1 MIALF
6 QYKSPMGSQ
15 YSVRAGSASTLAYQI
30 FFRDGLKMLLDQG
43 YNARSKKVR
52 AQFEYAESVYQAQ
65 CDNTITLEMIKN
77 YNFSTDIGGFACL
90 ASAETSEELDELVEV
105 VLQLTEKRRMV
116 NARTEETVQKVIELL
131 NEAKNGETAEIADA
145 INDVHHIL

>member
-15 YSVRAGSASTLAYQI
+15 YSVRAGSASALAYQI

-77 YNFSTDIGGFACL
+77 YNFTTDIGGFACL
-90 ASAETSEELDELVEV
+90 ASAESSDEIEALIEAI
-105 VLQLTEKRRMV
+105 LKLTEKRRMTNV
-116 NARTEETVQKVIELL
+116 RTEETVQKVIKLL
-131 NEAKNGETAEIADA
+131 VEAKNGETAEIVDA